1 MKIYRMNKG
10 SWGKVRAFFD
20 IQTDEGFIIKGL
32 KLIDGINGKFVSMPS
47 QKGQDEEYYDTVLAD
62 KDLKDN
68 ICQLALQEY
77 GQSDDTNFSNNNN
90 EETMAS
96 ETPHNESAGQDILS
110 DDDLPF

>member
-20 IQTDEGFIIKGL
+20 IQTDDGFIIKGL
-32 KLIDGINGKFVSMPS
+32 RLVDGINGKFVAMPS
-47 QKGQDEEYYDTVLAD
+47 QKGQDGEYYDTVLAD

-77 GQSDDTNFSNNNN
+77 GQTYDPNFSNSYSSVKI
-90 EETMAS
+90 ES
-96 ETPHNESAGQDILS
+96 ESQAEVAAPDILS

>member
-32 KLIDGINGKFVSMPS
+32 RLIDGINGKFVAMPS
-47 QKGQDEEYYDTVLAD
+47 QKGQDDEYYDTVLAD

-77 GQSDDTNFSNNNN
+77 GQSDDSSFSNNNN
-90 EETMAS
+90 AGTMAS
-96 ETPHNESAGQDILS
+96 ESQNEPATQDILS